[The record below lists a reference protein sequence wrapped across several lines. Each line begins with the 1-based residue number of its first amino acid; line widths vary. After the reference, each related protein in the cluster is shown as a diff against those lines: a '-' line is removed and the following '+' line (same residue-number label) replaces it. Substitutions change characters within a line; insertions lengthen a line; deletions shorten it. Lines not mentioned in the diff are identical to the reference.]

1 LDNKK
6 NLRYKIQI
14 ARDKIPEEIRIEKTR
29 QIAANFIKTDEY
41 RKAKAVLIYY
51 PFRSE
56 LDTTIILKKAQKDG
70 KKIILPR
77 VLGDRLDLYF
87 VENLKTQLEKGN
99 FGIMEPITNIC
110 KSASISD
117 IDLAVIPGV
126 CFDKNFNRIGYGG
139 GFYDRLI
146 PLLHKGIK
154 KISLCFEMQ
163 VIDRIPVSCH
173 DVKVD
178 KIITES
184 NTYEPKTLK

>member
-1 LDNKK
+1 MDNKK

-163 VIDRIPVSCH
+163 VVEKIPTASQ

-184 NTYEPKTLK
+184 NIYEPKILK

>member
-1 LDNKK
+1 MDNKK